1 MLTIP
6 EIRDELIELF
16 AAPYCPQA
24 IASRGK
30 ELVSQMYRRKPEK
43 VAPRKSEPMT
53 VAKKKE
59 ILELSKAYP
68 GKSIQWIATRA
79 NVNAG
84 RVSEVLRG
92 KRK

>member
-1 MLTIP
+1 MMTIP
-6 EIRDELIELF
+6 EIRDELNELF
-16 AAPYCPQA
+16 SMPFCPQA

-30 ELVSQMYRRKPEK
+30 ELVDQMYRRKAEK
-43 VAPRKSEPMT
+43 IAPRKSAPMT